1 MDPFGTGKTLPPL
14 QLPQTATSPSTITP
28 LKKPPKWIRRPVGA
42 SFAVS
47 SHRSNR
53 HLKNGVL
60 VSNQLLSF
68 CEKFG
73 GKLVTLDN
81 IKPAAQQPQQTAV
94 HVVHIS
100 QVVTETDFIDRSNQ
114 LQATLTAGRFL
125 EYCQTKIEAAQSE
138 FEKTVWSFLKVG
150 H

>member
-14 QLPQTATSPSTITP
+14 QLPQTVTTQSTVTP

-47 SHRSNR
+47 FHRSGR
-53 HLKNGVL
+53 HLKNSVHVL
-60 VSNQLLSF
+60 NQLFSF
-68 CEKFG
+68 CEQFG

-81 IKPAAQQPQQTAV
+81 IKPAAQQPQQTAA

-100 QVVTETDFIDRSNQ
+100 QVVTETDFLDRSNQ
-114 LQATLTAGRFL
+114 LQATLTAGNFL

-150 H
+150 R

>member
-1 MDPFGTGKTLPPL
+1 MDPFGTGMTLPPL
-14 QLPQTATSPSTITP
+14 QLPQTATPQSTVTP

-42 SFAVS
+42 SFSVS
-47 SHRSNR
+47 GHRSIR

-81 IKPAAQQPQQTAV
+81 IKPTAQQTAA

-100 QVVTETDFIDRSNQ
+100 QVVTETDFLDRSNQ
-114 LQATLTAGRFL
+114 LQVTLTVGNFL
-125 EYCQTKIEAAQSE
+125 EYCQTKIEAAPSE

>member
-14 QLPQTATSPSTITP
+14 QLPQTTTSQSTITP

-42 SFAVS
+42 SFSVS
-47 SHRSNR
+47 GHRFNM

-81 IKPAAQQPQQTAV
+81 IKPTAQQPQQTAAY
-94 HVVHIS
+94 VVHIS
-100 QVVTETDFIDRSNQ
+100 QVVTETDFLDRSNQ
-114 LQATLTAGRFL
+114 LQATLTAGNFL
-125 EYCQTKIEAAQSE
+125 EYCQTKIEAAPSE

>member
-14 QLPQTATSPSTITP
+14 QLPQTAPSQSTVTP

-47 SHRSNR
+47 GHRSNR

-68 CEKFG
+68 CEQFG

-81 IKPAAQQPQQTAV
+81 IKPAAQQSAA

-100 QVVTETDFIDRSNQ
+100 QVVTETDFLDRSNQ
-114 LQATLTAGRFL
+114 LQATLTAGNFL
-125 EYCQTKIEAAQSE
+125 EYCQSKTEAAQSE